1 MFRSKENDFDRT
13 PYIYIYFHPLF
24 SLFFAL
30 FSTLLHFPFISFL
43 LLSSL
48 SLSLFLSL
56 HSLSHRQTN
65 PRELQFPRDLSSSR
79 HWVCRHRNRDDRK
92 RPCRFTLSLQH
103 ALVGAHNR
111 GIMTFEF
118 WNTCRMTSAWLEQ
131 IYFSRE
137 DCATSDAPMSEIVRS
152 TSVVYT

>member
-1 MFRSKENDFDRT
+1 MFSKIHSNYKYFKDSPFQENGFDRT

-24 SLFFAL
+24 SLFFTL
-30 FSTLLHFPFISFL
+30 FSTLLHFPSISFL

-48 SLSLFLSL
+48 SLLSL
-56 HSLSHRQTN
+56 HPLSHRQTN

-92 RPCRFTLSLQH
+92 RPCRYTLSLQH

-118 WNTCRMTSAWLEQ
+118 WNTCRMTSAWLE
-131 IYFSRE
+131 
-137 DCATSDAPMSEIVRS
+137 
-152 TSVVYT
+152 